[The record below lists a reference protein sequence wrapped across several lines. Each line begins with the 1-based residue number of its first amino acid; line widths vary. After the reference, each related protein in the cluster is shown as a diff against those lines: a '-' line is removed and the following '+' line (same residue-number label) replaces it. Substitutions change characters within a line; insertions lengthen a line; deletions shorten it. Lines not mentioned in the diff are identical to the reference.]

1 MSEGDANMHF
11 PKKSP
16 DAFKWN
22 LNTIL
27 QVITLVGMLITG
39 VAVWVNLNRD
49 NADMKQWR
57 VGHEELHKERQSETR
72 ASNARF
78 DERIKVL
85 EDSNIKR
92 DSQIDALTVQLTALK
107 QNQESMN
114 VAIREITS
122 KLNDLV
128 ADSRVNREILQRV
141 ETSLRNG
148 GTR

>member
-1 MSEGDANMHF
+1 MQL

-27 QVITLVGMLITG
+27 QLITLGMTLIVGVT
-39 VAVWVNLNRD
+39 AWVNLNRD
-49 NADMKQWR
+49 NDDMKNWR
-57 VGHEELHKERQSETR
+57 TSHEELHKERQLETR
-72 ASNARF
+72 TSNTRF

-107 QNQESMN
+107 QSQESTN
-114 VAIREITS
+114 LAIREITS

-128 ADSRVNREILQRV
+128 ADSRVNREILQRL
-141 ETSLRNG
+141 EASFRNG
-148 GTR
+148 ATR

>member
-1 MSEGDANMHF
+1 MQL

-27 QVITLVGMLITG
+27 QIITLVVMLVAG
-39 VAVWVNLNRD
+39 VTAWVNLNRD
-49 NADMKQWR
+49 NDDMKKWR
-57 VGHEELHKERQSETR
+57 TTHEELHKERQLETR
-72 ASNARF
+72 TINTRF

-107 QNQESMN
+107 QSQESTN
-114 VAIREITS
+114 LAIREITS

-128 ADSRVNREILQRV
+128 ADSRVNREILQRL
-141 ETSLRNG
+141 EASFRS
-148 GTR
+148 GTTR

>member
-1 MSEGDANMHF
+1 MHF
-11 PKKSP
+11 PTKSP

-49 NADMKQWR
+49 NADMNQWR
-57 VGHEELHKERQSETR
+57 AGHEELHKERQSETR

-85 EDSNIKR
+85 EDFNIKR